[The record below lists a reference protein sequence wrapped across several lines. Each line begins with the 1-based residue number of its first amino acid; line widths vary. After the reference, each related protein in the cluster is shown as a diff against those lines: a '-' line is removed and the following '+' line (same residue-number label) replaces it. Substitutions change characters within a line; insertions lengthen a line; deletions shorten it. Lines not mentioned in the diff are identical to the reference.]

1 MEKNSLGRDF
11 WLYRGG
17 QAVSVIGDSCGLIAM
32 SWWILSATGSAA
44 TMSYIMAP
52 MLFAR
57 VFLLPL
63 FGPLGDRFA
72 RKWLIITGDAW
83 RGLLCLVL
91 SAMAYSGFFKIW
103 TVTGVYVL
111 MGAGSALFSA
121 GASAITPN
129 LVAKDKLQLA
139 MQRGEA
145 VNSAGQ
151 IMGGAVGGI
160 LVSVLGVGGA
170 FLADGISFLAAAA
183 ASGAIAA
190 DTKPAV
196 SGGGSI
202 AAWAKELSGGLRAM
216 RNVPTLFW
224 LGVFAAFINFA
235 FSPINVGLPVLVKQI
250 RNMPPWFLGA
260 LESSISAGVI
270 MGSFC
275 VGLLLRRFRGDM
287 VMVYATVFLGLSLA
301 ALPHA
306 PTVMLPLFV
315 MFCLG
320 LVMAVINIP
329 LNTRQIMATPD
340 HFRARL
346 GSVVMFMCGA
356 MTPLGVAV
364 TGFAISNFGLNVT
377 FLAGGLAVAFAA
389 PLLLAIPGFSALMTI
404 SDEETH
410 DYFIHQHPEAFAEQA
425 QPKC

>member
-1 MEKNSLGRDF
+1 MGKDNLGRDF

-32 SWWILSATGSAA
+32 SWWILTATGSAA
-44 TMSYIMAP
+44 KMSYIMAP
-52 MLFAR
+52 MLLAR
-57 VFLLPL
+57 IVLLPL

-72 RKWLIITGDAW
+72 RKRLIIAGDAW

-91 SAMAYSGFFKIW
+91 SAMAYSGFFNIW
-103 TVTGVYVL
+103 AVTGVYVL
-111 MGAGSALFSA
+111 MGGGSALFSA

-129 LVAKDKLQLA
+129 LVSKENLQLA

-151 IMGGAVGGI
+151 ILGGAIGGI

-170 FLADGISFLAAAA
+170 FLADGVSFLAAAA

-190 DTKPAV
+190 DTKPPA
-196 SGGGSI
+196 SGVGNSL
-202 AAWAKELSGGLRAM
+202 AAWAGQLGSGLRAM
-216 RNVPTLFW
+216 RKVPTLFW

-260 LESSISAGVI
+260 LESSVSAGVI
-270 MGSFC
+270 LGSFC
-275 VGLLLRRFRGDM
+275 VGWLMSRFRGDK
-287 VMVYATVFLGLSLA
+287 VMVCGTVVLGLSLA

-306 PTVMLPLFV
+306 PTAVLPVFV

-320 LVMAVINIP
+320 LMLAVINIP
-329 LNTRQIMATPD
+329 LSTRQIMATPD

-346 GSVVMFMCGA
+346 GSVVNFMCGA
-356 MTPLGVAV
+356 MTPLGVAAA
-364 TGFAISNFGLNVT
+364 GFSISRFSLNAT
-377 FLAGGLAVAFAA
+377 FLAGGLTVAAAA
-389 PLLLAIPGFSALMTI
+389 PLLLLIPGFSALLTI
-404 SDEETH
+404 TDEETH
-410 DYFIHQHPEAFAEQA
+410 DYFARRHPEAFSE
-425 QPKC
+425 